1 MNCEWNSKKVPK
13 EEDQMTILVEKS
25 LIQLKNVDVLQ
36 ELVCHSKLN
45 LIAVVANELSF
56 VGLIYLFAE
65 VWNYSTYLLSC
76 VSNSW
81 NSSLECSSSRQP
93 MEVSVQATGH

>member
-1 MNCEWNSKKVPK
+1 
-13 EEDQMTILVEKS
+13 MTILVEK
-25 LIQLKNVDVLQ
+25 LLFQLKNVDVLQ

-65 VWNYSTYLLSC
+65 V
-76 VSNSW
+76 
-81 NSSLECSSSRQP
+81 
-93 MEVSVQATGH
+93 